1 MINSRVSRITA
12 ALSGAALVTML
23 AFGVLVVEGVS
34 NGLLAQGDAPTPRRL
49 LPRTPVVLESLPE
62 KPAPQPE
69 APAAAPDVRSG
80 IEVNRLQGPDPQDFG
95 TIDTLS
101 GGFARN
107 MWAGTSAAMAAH
119 LIDQLPDAI
128 ESRTLRAIL
137 QRLLQTAATPPIAAL
152 QPAADQ
158 EAVNLGALRIAQL
171 QAMGLLGSTMALL
184 DASPK
189 RNTDA
194 ALHRLHAD
202 TLLMRNDIAGA
213 CAETRRPGTELAARY
228 WQHLLIFCHAA
239 EDNLAEASFGASLL
253 AEGTEPIDPVFM
265 LLIDGFVSGAVPQVE
280 AIDQPTPLLL
290 AMLRHAKM
298 PVPIAAL
305 ETASPPM
312 LAMIA
317 NSPETDLDLRLAA
330 AERAVRYGAMTTE
343 RLTRIYS
350 SAPFSGEDLDTALS
364 TAQAARSPRGRALL
378 FQAASGQN
386 VPTARAEVLQKAL
399 DFAAEDGV
407 YLQSIRLY
415 RVMLESMVPSVELS
429 WFAADA
435 VRALSALGRSDL
447 ARPWVNGLR
456 YQSVRDPA
464 AKHALDSLWAMA
476 TIAGAPDELPV
487 AAGSF
492 EDWRAAIAAVSLE
505 PSNTRIKD
513 GVALLEI
520 AGHQIEAAQ
529 WAAAL
534 TGFQPITAR
543 LPDYAY
549 RAALRRASS
558 SGRLAETVLLSVIVG
573 GGEGVRAMDVSV
585 LAEIVEALRAAGLEA
600 EARTLILEAAVGK
613 GI

>member
-1 MINSRVSRITA
+1 M
-12 ALSGAALVTML
+12 
-23 AFGVLVVEGVS
+23 
-34 NGLLAQGDAPTPRRL
+34 
-49 LPRTPVVLESLPE
+49 
-62 KPAPQPE
+62 
-69 APAAAPDVRSG
+69 
-80 IEVNRLQGPDPQDFG
+80 
-95 TIDTLS
+95 
-101 GGFARN
+101 
-107 MWAGTSAAMAAH
+107 
-119 LIDQLPDAI
+119 
-128 ESRTLRAIL
+128 
-137 QRLLQTAATPPIAAL
+137 
-152 QPAADQ
+152 
-158 EAVNLGALRIAQL
+158 
-171 QAMGLLGSTMALL
+171 
-184 DASPK
+184 
-189 RNTDA
+189 
-194 ALHRLHAD
+194 
-202 TLLMRNDIAGA
+202 
-213 CAETRRPGTELAARY
+213 
-228 WQHLLIFCHAA
+228 
-239 EDNLAEASFGASLL
+239 
-253 AEGTEPIDPVFM
+253 
-265 LLIDGFVSGAVPQVE
+265 
-280 AIDQPTPLLL
+280 
-290 AMLRHAKM
+290 
-298 PVPIAAL
+298 
-305 ETASPPM
+305 
-312 LAMIA
+312 
-317 NSPETDLDLRLAA
+317 
-330 AERAVRYGAMTTE
+330 
-343 RLTRIYS
+343 
-350 SAPFSGEDLDTALS
+350 S

-492 EDWRAAIAAVSLE
+492 EDWRAAIAAVSPE